1 MSKSLSVKVVA
12 KYLSKLLCKSRMGD
26 LRALNFEEK
35 IMNDVQGDKDSN
47 MHQSYNHSLNI
58 FTCGMAS
65 CLAST
70 GGKASSLPFLAFGFA
85 TSPPADLR
93 FTIGKAHDTG
103 PFCLLSSFSFRKRL
117 PNHTTKVSKFPHILC
132 LEIWLLHSFW
142 ISNLGLLLFF
152 SQADCWDRAQTI
164 RSQAKRARAWRV
176 VRMVA
181 DVHSIFC
188 ILLGWH
194 TWF

>member
-1 MSKSLSVKVVA
+1 
-12 KYLSKLLCKSRMGD
+12 
-26 LRALNFEEK
+26 
-35 IMNDVQGDKDSN
+35 MNDVQGDKDSN

-103 PFCLLSSFSFRKRL
+103 RSLLSTIQFFFPKEAAKSHNKSF
-117 PNHTTKVSKFPHILC
+117 KVSTHI
-132 LEIWLLHSFW
+132 
-142 ISNLGLLLFF
+142 
-152 SQADCWDRAQTI
+152 
-164 RSQAKRARAWRV
+164 V
-176 VRMVA
+176 P
-181 DVHSIFC
+181 
-188 ILLGWH
+188 
-194 TWF
+194 